1 MNSPQIQRGAFLLL
15 LAAVTVA
22 FVWILVPFGGAIL
35 WGVALAILFTP
46 LFRRLLRKMPRHRTW
61 AALLTL
67 AICLVIV
74 ILPLAAV
81 TGSLVNEIAQISQ
94 RVRSGQ
100 LNFANYFQ
108 QIVGALP
115 APLLEWVQRL
125 NLGDVNLWQQRI
137 ASALG
142 QASQLI
148 GSRALAIGQN
158 TLDFFVSFFIM
169 LYLLFFL
176 MRDGPALTNSV
187 RSAMPLS
194 PHHAN
199 RLLDKFTTVIRA
211 TVKGN
216 IMVAAA
222 QGALGGLAFWFLKV
236 EGALLWAV
244 LMGFLSLLPA
254 VGAALIWLPV
264 ALYFLATG
272 AIWQGV
278 SLIVFGVLVI
288 GMVDNV
294 LRPILVGKDTQMP
307 DYIVLLSTLGGMAL
321 FGINGFVIGPVVA
334 ALFMATWGLF
344 AEPDGEFDETPPRP

>member
-22 FVWILVPFGGAIL
+22 FVWTLVPFGGAIL

-46 LFRRLLRKMPRHRTW
+46 LYKRLLRKMPRPPT
-61 AALLTL
+61 AAPPPTLL
-67 AICLVIV
+67 ICVVIV
-74 ILPLAAV
+74 ILPLAMV
-81 TGSLVNEIAQISQ
+81 TGSLANEVAQITQ

-100 LNFANYFQ
+100 INFANYFH
-108 QIVGALP
+108 QIVAALP
-115 APLLEWVQRL
+115 APMVEWVNRF
-125 NLGDVNLWQQRI
+125 NLGDLASWQQRI
-137 ASALG
+137 TTALG
-142 QASQLI
+142 QASQI
-148 GSRALAIGQN
+148 IATQALAIGQN
-158 TLDFFVSFFIM
+158 TFDFLVSFFIM

-176 MRDGPALTNSV
+176 MRDGQYLTNKV
-187 RSAMPLS
+187 RKAVPLS

-216 IMVAAA
+216 IAVAAT
-222 QGALGGLAFWFLKV
+222 QGALGGLAFWVLGV

-278 SLIVFGVLVI
+278 ALTVYGVMVI
-288 GMVDNV
+288 ALVDNHARKFHLGHGYSLHTCV
-294 LRPILVGKDTQMP
+294 LRPKSRGSVGLKGADPLLPPKIVRRLLRLVRS
-307 DYIVLLSTLGGMAL
+307 Y
-321 FGINGFVIGPVVA
+321 
-334 ALFMATWGLF
+334 
-344 AEPDGEFDETPPRP
+344 TPNRFWSA